1 MMADSSI
8 RIVGLAIAL
17 PLLVVG
23 CGPGAGDAE
32 VEFRVPVAVQEVA
45 LGTVE
50 DTIVTTGTL
59 RAAEVVTLTVESVG
73 VLEIG
78 RGVSGRQLA
87 EGDRVRKGEVIAR
100 ITGEDV
106 RLAARTEANRQRFE
120 AAESD
125 LEATVQLHGQGLI
138 TDTQLESAETAYEEA
153 RLEFDRSRHTEL
165 RNSLITPIDGVI
177 LRLARDPQ
185 GQPLA
190 SGQLVAPGL
199 AVAQVAAIEV
209 LVADVD
215 VVGPD
220 VARIEVG
227 QTVRVRHL
235 AWPDHSFAG
244 TVIRLAPTIDPVTRA
259 LRSEVEVDNGEGLLR
274 PGMFVE
280 AAVVGELRENVPV
293 VPREAI
299 TDRGGKRVVF
309 VLTGQRVARRDVSL
323 GLGDDEWVEVLD
335 GVSEGE
341 RVVVRGLETL
351 TDQTRVRVTGGDA

>member
-1 MMADSSI
+1 MTASSTKI
-8 RIVGLAIAL
+8 AARMIAL
-17 PLLVVG
+17 ILLIAG
-23 CGPGAGDAE
+23 CGPGASDDE

-59 RAAEVVTLTVESVG
+59 RAAELVTLTVESVG

-78 RGVSGRQLA
+78 RSSSGRQLA
-87 EGDRVRKGEVIAR
+87 EGDQVKSGDVIAR

-106 RLAARTEANRQRFE
+106 RLAARTAATRQRFE
-120 AAESD
+120 AAERD
-125 LEATVQLHGQGLI
+125 LEATVQLHRQGLI
-138 TDTQLESAETAYEEA
+138 TETQLETAETAYEEA
-153 RLEFDRSRHTEL
+153 RLEFDRSRHTEK
-165 RNSLITPIDGVI
+165 RNNLVTPIDGVI
-177 LRLARDPQ
+177 LRLARDAQ
-185 GQPLA
+185 GQPIA
-190 SGQLVAPGL
+190 SGQLVAPGQ
-199 AVAQVAAIEV
+199 AIAQVAPTLV

-220 VARIEVG
+220 VARIHVG
-227 QTVRVRHL
+227 QTARVRHL
-235 AWPDHSFAG
+235 AWPDHSFG
-244 TVIRLAPTIDPVTRA
+244 GSVIRLAPTIDPVTRA
-259 LRSEVEVDNGEGLLR
+259 LRSEVEVANTDGLLR

-280 AAVVGELRENVPV
+280 VAVVGELRENVPV

-309 VLTGQRVARRDVSL
+309 VLTGQRVARRDVAL
-323 GLGDDEWVEVLD
+323 GLGDDERVEIRD

>member
-1 MMADSSI
+1 MADSSI
-8 RIVGLAIAL
+8 KIVALIA
-17 PLLVVG
+17 PVLLFTG
-23 CGPGAGDAE
+23 CGPGAGGDE
-32 VEFRVPVAVQEVA
+32 VEFRVPVAVEEVKR
-45 LGTVE
+45 GTVE

-59 RAAEVVTLTVESVG
+59 RAAEVLTLTVESVG

-78 RGVSGRQLA
+78 RNASGRRLA
-87 EGDRVRKGEVIAR
+87 EGDRVQQGDVIAR

-120 AAESD
+120 AAERD
-125 LEATVQLHGQGLI
+125 LEATAQLHRQGLI
-138 TDTQLESAETAYEEA
+138 TDTQLETAETAYEEA
-153 RLEFDRSRHTEL
+153 RLEFDRSRHTEE
-165 RNSLITPIDGVI
+165 RNNLVTPIDGVI
-177 LRLARDPQ
+177 LRLARDSQ

-199 AVAQVAAIEV
+199 AVAQVAPTRV

-220 VARIEVG
+220 VARINVG
-227 QTVRVRHL
+227 QTARIRHL
-235 AWPDHSFAG
+235 AWPDHSFDG
-244 TVIRLAPTIDPVTRA
+244 KVIRLAPTIDPVTRA
-259 LRSEVEVDNGEGLLR
+259 LRSEVEVDNADGLLR

-280 AAVVGELRENVPV
+280 VAVVGELRENVPV

-323 GLGDDEWVEVLD
+323 GLGDDDRVEILD

-351 TDQTRVRVTGGDA
+351 TDQTRVRVTGGGA

>member
-1 MMADSSI
+1 MTASSTKI
-8 RIVGLAIAL
+8 AARMIAL
-17 PLLVVG
+17 ILLIAG
-23 CGPGAGDAE
+23 CGPGASDDE

-59 RAAEVVTLTVESVG
+59 RAAELVTLTVESVG

-78 RGVSGRQLA
+78 RSSSGRQLA
-87 EGDRVRKGEVIAR
+87 EGDQVKSGDVIAR

-106 RLAARTEANRQRFE
+106 RLAARTAATRQRFE
-120 AAESD
+120 AAERD
-125 LEATVQLHGQGLI
+125 LEATVQLHRQGLI
-138 TDTQLESAETAYEEA
+138 TETQLETAETAYEEA
-153 RLEFDRSRHTEL
+153 RLEFDRSRHTEK
-165 RNSLITPIDGVI
+165 RNNLVTPIDGVI
-177 LRLARDPQ
+177 LRLARDAQ
-185 GQPLA
+185 GQPIA
-190 SGQLVAPGL
+190 SGQLVAPGQ
-199 AVAQVAAIEV
+199 AIAQVAPTRM

-220 VARIEVG
+220 VARIHVG
-227 QTVRVRHL
+227 QTARVRHL
-235 AWPDHSFAG
+235 AWPDHSFG
-244 TVIRLAPTIDPVTRA
+244 GSVIRLAPTIDPVTRA
-259 LRSEVEVDNGEGLLR
+259 LRSEVEVANTDGLLR

-280 AAVVGELRENVPV
+280 VAVVGELRENVPV

-309 VLTGQRVARRDVSL
+309 VLTGQRVARRDVAL
-323 GLGDDEWVEVLD
+323 GLGDDERVEIRD

>member
-1 MMADSSI
+1 MLHRII
-8 RIVGLAIAL
+8 RVAALLATI
-17 PLLVVG
+17 LLVVG
-23 CGPGAGDAE
+23 CDPGAGGDE
-32 VEFRVPVAVQEVA
+32 VEFRVPVAVEEVVRA
-45 LGTVE
+45 TVE

-78 RGVSGRQLA
+78 RSASGRQLA
-87 EGDRVRKGEVIAR
+87 EGDRVQRGNVIAR

-106 RLAARTEANRQRFE
+106 RLAARTEATRQRFE
-120 AAESD
+120 AAERD
-125 LEATVQLHGQGLI
+125 LEATVQLHRQGLI

-165 RNSLITPIDGVI
+165 RNNLVTPIDGVI

-199 AVAQVAAIEV
+199 AVAQVAPTGV

-220 VARIEVG
+220 VARIHVG
-227 QTVRVRHL
+227 QTARVRHL
-235 AWPDHSFAG
+235 AWPDRTFAG
-244 TVIRLAPTIDPVTRA
+244 TVVRLAPTIDPVTRA
-259 LRSEVEVDNGEGLLR
+259 LRSEVEVDNADGLLR

-280 AAVVGELRENVPV
+280 VAVVGELRENVPV

-309 VLTGQRVARRDVSL
+309 VLTGQRVALRDVSL
-323 GLGDDEWVEVLD
+323 GLGDDDRVEIRD

>member
-1 MMADSSI
+1 MVHSSI
-8 RIVGLAIAL
+8 KIVALIA
-17 PLLVVG
+17 PVLLIAG
-23 CGPGAGDAE
+23 CGPGAGGDE
-32 VEFRVPVAVQEVA
+32 VEFRVPVAVEEVKR
-45 LGTVE
+45 GTVE

-59 RAAEVVTLTVESVG
+59 RAAEVLTLTVESVG

-78 RGVSGRQLA
+78 RNASGRRLA
-87 EGDRVRKGEVIAR
+87 EGDRVQQGDVIAR

-120 AAESD
+120 AAERD
-125 LEATVQLHGQGLI
+125 LEATVQLHRQGLI
-138 TDTQLESAETAYEEA
+138 TDTQLETAETAYEEA
-153 RLEFDRSRHTEL
+153 RLEFDRSRHTEE
-165 RNSLITPIDGVI
+165 RNNLVTPIDGVI
-177 LRLARDPQ
+177 LRLARDSQ

-199 AVAQVAAIEV
+199 AVAQVAPTRV

-220 VARIEVG
+220 VARINVG
-227 QTVRVRHL
+227 QTARIRHL
-235 AWPDHSFAG
+235 AWPDHSFDG
-244 TVIRLAPTIDPVTRA
+244 KVIRLAPTIDPVTRA
-259 LRSEVEVDNGEGLLR
+259 LRSEVEVDNADGLLR

-280 AAVVGELRENVPV
+280 VAVVGELRENVPV

-323 GLGDDEWVEVLD
+323 GLGDDNKVEILD

-351 TDQTRVRVTGGDA
+351 TDQTRVRVTGGGA

>member
-1 MMADSSI
+1 MAGSSF
-8 RIVGLAIAL
+8 RKTGLAISLA
-17 PLLVVG
+17 LLVVG
-23 CGPGAGDAE
+23 CGPGAGDDE
-32 VEFRVPVAVQEVA
+32 VEFRVPVAVEEVT

-59 RAAEVVTLTVESVG
+59 RAAELVTLTVESVG

-78 RGVSGRQLA
+78 RAASGRQLA
-87 EGDRVRKGEVIAR
+87 EGDRVHKGEVIAR

-106 RLAARTEANRQRFE
+106 RLAARTAATRQRFE
-120 AAESD
+120 AAERD
-125 LEATVQLHGQGLI
+125 LEATAQLHGQGLI
-138 TDTQLESAETAYEEA
+138 TDTQLETAETAYEEA

-165 RNSLITPIDGVI
+165 RNNLVTPLDGVI
-177 LRLARDPQ
+177 LRLARDSQ
-185 GQPLA
+185 GQPIA
-190 SGQLVAPGL
+190 SGQLVTPGL
-199 AVAQVAAIEV
+199 AVAQVAPTEM

-220 VARIEVG
+220 VARIHVG
-227 QTVRVRHL
+227 QTARARHM
-235 AWPDHSFAG
+235 AWPDKSFG
-244 TVIRLAPTIDPVTRA
+244 GRVIRLAPTIDTVTRA
-259 LRSEVEVDNGEGLLR
+259 LRSEVEVDNAEGLLR

-280 AAVVGELRENVPV
+280 VTVVGELREGVPV

-323 GLGDDEWVEVLD
+323 GLGDDERVEIRD

-351 TDQTRVRVTGGDA
+351 TDQTRVRVTGGGA